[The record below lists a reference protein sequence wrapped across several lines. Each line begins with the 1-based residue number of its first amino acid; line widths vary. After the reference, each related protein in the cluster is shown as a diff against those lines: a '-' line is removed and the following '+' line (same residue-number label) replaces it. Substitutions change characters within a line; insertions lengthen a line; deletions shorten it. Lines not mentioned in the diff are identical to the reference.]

1 VLRSGQTSGAGVAS
15 PGDPTAAA
23 KAAEGQRRAAAA
35 LLEALPEELAR
46 KVGYENAVRLYRVG
60 G

>member
-1 VLRSGQTSGAGVAS
+1 V
-15 PGDPTAAA
+15 AA

-35 LLEALPEELAR
+35 LLGALPEELAR

>member
-1 VLRSGQTSGAGVAS
+1 VS